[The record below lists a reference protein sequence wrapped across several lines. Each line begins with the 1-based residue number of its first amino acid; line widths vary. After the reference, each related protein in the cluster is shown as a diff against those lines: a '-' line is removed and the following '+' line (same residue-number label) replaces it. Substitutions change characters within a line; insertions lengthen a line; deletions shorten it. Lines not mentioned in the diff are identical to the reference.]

1 MAEHNDLGKMG
12 EELAIEHLRKNNY
25 VIRSTNFRAGKN
37 EIDII
42 AVENNELVII
52 EVKTRSSNYAM
63 EPECAVTRA
72 KQRSLV
78 LAANIYITRN
88 NIDMEVRFDIIGI
101 LVQADA
107 HVIRHIK
114 DAFYPLL
121 R

>member
-1 MAEHNDLGKMG
+1 MAQHYDLGKKG
-12 EELAIEHLRKNNY
+12 EELALEYLRKNKY
-25 VIRSTNFRAGKN
+25 VVKTTNWYFGRN
-37 EIDII
+37 EVDII
-42 AVENNELVII
+42 AVEGNELVVI

-63 EPECAVTRA
+63 EPECAVTKA
-72 KQRSLV
+72 KQKALV
-78 LAANIYITRN
+78 RAANAYVMRY

-101 LVQADA
+101 LIQGDA